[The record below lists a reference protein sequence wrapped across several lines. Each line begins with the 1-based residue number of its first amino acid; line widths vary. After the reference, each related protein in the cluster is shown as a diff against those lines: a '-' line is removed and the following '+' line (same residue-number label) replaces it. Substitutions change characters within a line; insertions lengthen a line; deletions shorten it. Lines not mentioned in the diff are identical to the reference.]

1 MQFDSGVSR
10 HEGQGGT
17 KVAKRSPRR
26 RSGFRREL
34 ISAKLTT
41 RNFVA
46 VDSAERASEGRDGF
60 QGERE
65 SAQAASAHEA
75 SPTAASEGSKR
86 RSLYAKMY
94 DRHVQRR
101 LMKRKHSLAMQ
112 HRPIEGDKLNR
123 CRDSHAKEDRT
134 EATPSRIAEETG
146 GSNGQAHVDS
156 GHGSATRNAGNA
168 GGSSGTVE
176 EVSGARSGELRH
188 RREGDSRGD
197 GVGASAPGVAEG
209 VVLDIQSSAD
219 PWLRDAVADPS
230 RSGSFG
236 GTVVRW
242 DLESDEPSNPDR
254 ESSTSQNLST
264 PVCPEGSAGPE
275 AGGGEAA
282 NFSPSLSRMGDGVHA
297 PSLSRSTR
305 SRPEDSSQHVQA
317 PSSAIQPE
325 KCLGDLSNLATPASS
340 ESFEDLTN
348 AAGMCDGGLRLAFTR
363 EQSLF
368 LDQVTSPEGGV
379 LRDAP
384 EDAAVVGVFCERA
397 SSTSSASSLMWSSF
411 SETDSEASSCGRTV
425 GSRWRTDG
433 NKRDSRRLAHAG
445 TKAGELSDVA
455 VRRRSRRGLSQRRA
469 RSRGE
474 GSYCQR
480 QVEALRQ
487 YIYMREIV
495 EHGTLL
501 FNGSPMAGIR
511 FLQQQKILDDDSF
524 AVAAFL
530 LATDGLDKRRIGDL
544 LGGPEPASTSVLNA
558 FCSFMNFAGM
568 PVDEALRHFL
578 TFFFMPGESQ
588 IILRIL
594 ERFAAAYVR
603 DNPTAPLSLEQVHIV
618 AYALLILNTSLH
630 HPSLKTKDKKVLLRA
645 DFLKMVTG
653 AGIALPENELGD
665 MYARILLKEFKT
677 SFSASEK
684 TYKRL
689 LATQIDLAHAFASS
703 SLRHP
708 PDSVEPS
715 RPFRAS
721 RSFASAARD
730 AFNSRDPSPSGCPS
744 QPSGDFGTQDQRAGR
759 NTVRSQ
765 TAWQS
770 SERKLSDPGERCQ
783 GLSPAR
789 VWPTAPQNLLKDGR
803 GFGNLHRAFPRCAQ
817 LTGGMLNAVVV
828 SPWPVAQCAQ
838 CGRPAG
844 LRAVRDSGS
853 LRRMTAPPSGFSVRG
868 SESIGCRSKRHV
880 PGFREDARDITTHQE
895 SFRHVVHG
903 GAARAC
909 RGAHAGDGP
918 AQVIDYGSGLDS
930 AWPRDNPCHEVW
942 GRLDASLDQGGSRGP
957 ACGPGEPWVP
967 TSSSRNSL
975 TGGERR
981 EDLEQLSD
989 GRARRSAPTTPLRT
1003 SGCRSLENN
1012 VTCVDVPSVA
1022 ASVPVDRATYPLH
1035 SAGTCLGSLRR
1046 PGDPAAAHP
1055 RVCKADIS
1063 GRLSEFCMASHDG
1076 AALQGPGSQCGTL
1089 GSLGLPSR
1097 DSATLL
1103 RPALNSRLMYTS
1115 SLDPPPF
1122 SLFPAP
1128 PECVLTPPVP
1138 PLALIVGGWAVKVR
1152 GINTADGKVKAVAY
1166 LRVHKRQFWVE
1177 DANLCW
1183 SRRPRTP
1190 LAVSQAS
1197 SGVPLGVAAP
1207 DAKQGWKRTGSA
1219 LRNRMRS
1226 GASLESPSAPAP
1238 HILVGGGGNKNEEG
1252 DEREQETSIRR
1263 PRGGGCSE
1271 DLAAGGLLV
1280 TGTDLAGRNATLR
1293 ARAGAEPTG
1302 QGHSDVACRDGGDA
1316 ASGNPERGAGGS
1328 GRQGVGVEPKTT
1340 DLCQD
1345 DSPVLPHNGS
1355 PAGPDGFPT
1364 PVDREAGQ
1372 REVKSQVEENSACSG
1387 STEGKPRDKR
1397 GYHET
1402 GGSLLAVARFAGR
1415 GGRLLLG
1422 AKGLRVPRINLHNPF
1437 KRQPRCN
1444 SSAFD
1449 LGHRKFTDYDGSSVR
1464 TANVVSGNK
1473 GNGAFPES
1481 GRGEM
1486 SRIECPARESQELPA
1501 DAAPLKSPTPRDRAT
1516 RRPKEGSAAHNTGTS
1531 QPACSVGEGEPSFA
1545 ETGSSA
1551 IVGTANEVG
1560 DVRLSL
1566 QAEVEPLSPILS
1578 LSQYLRSVHLTAG
1591 VGTAERAA
1599 NSRPPLSVSRRNPS
1613 SSSHANDDRVERD
1626 TTFFSGA
1633 PRRWRRSWSCPDS
1646 NTTTRATHTG
1656 ASLPELL
1663 LREGLPTPFL
1673 APAPATFHLNDPISL
1688 CKSLSFA
1695 LALERG
1701 ASGVRAAPLPR
1712 WDASTSGY
1720 LSDSLLE
1727 SAGVSKADWRPRGAG
1742 EIASFQ
1748 YEGLLGRCLRG
1759 GAQRSLSGGALVR
1772 RDPIDDGAGRV
1783 ARPMDGDDLQARVYV
1798 SVPHLAMPDVILK
1811 DWTGMMERANDKAR
1825 QGQSAEP
1832 EDAGAD
1838 DSHSW
1843 DLPNLPLYAVS
1854 AAAESS
1860 DNRKGDPKVNELH
1873 GGGNQGARA
1882 TAGRPAWGTSNAGG
1896 AGQAKGPVPRDF
1908 SVDIRMSRGRSSQHS
1923 SQGLRVNKGPGG
1935 VFWRRL
1941 PSFRG
1946 SPEGGVEQSG
1956 WLAKL
1961 DLVRPIVEKKHGGAR
1976 GFFARLFHPVLA
1988 MASVNRCP
1996 LSELTDAHLGAP
2008 PEIASALEKATIPF
2022 GDLFA
2027 DPGARQQVF
2036 PDLSPPPFLF
2046 PSSYPPLMFDGK
2058 TSGPAPQWPWGPGK
2072 GSAMVCMTLA
2082 FKRRL
2087 LVLVLPYHNALV
2099 SLASARKSA
2108 ESYAAGTTDALSMV
2122 ATRAAYGFDSSSSFA
2137 ASVLLPAFSEGV
2149 SRRESVSFCRKSGA
2163 STGSGERAT
2172 SVPLTSSP
2180 RAVTADGGPSSV
2192 TRERAKSGTL
2202 PAASLTCYQSRDF
2215 TSGGTGLQ
2223 PSAAFVSRLDGDSNR
2238 RESVDLSEQPCPESA
2253 STEMRV
2259 SSNEYSLGSG
2269 PCPDRPC
2276 SGSQVRK
2283 TLSDNQMKCRESEA
2297 SREREAGHG
2306 NGQGGA
2312 RDLTTTVVGCEG
2324 GRDRSVVSV
2333 RTRPSERQ
2341 LLASYEAPYSSFSK
2355 STGDVIQDAPRG
2367 KGCHGPA
2374 VTRALSQLPPLS
2386 SGIPSTDLPPA
2397 HDVPTNEL
2405 SADLQGN
2412 SKKVCETSGK
2422 DRAAMTQSRLSLP
2435 TLRGC
2440 FAGFHARPQAEEPRQ
2455 SLGVQ
2460 AEEAHRGRV
2469 FSAEGFGAGCPLPSN
2484 LESTCADGVRESR
2497 EGLYEIDRG
2506 AEREPGVAVDVE
2518 PWSAGDSHA
2527 RAGDRGGAGG
2537 TDSAAAA
2544 FLDWKVLFSFL
2555 REQVA
2560 FNKAAHALKAQQE
2573 AHRQW
2578 ELRKGLE
2585 DSKEAELTEHVLP
2598 HLIRHWDVTFPLTV
2612 VASRRAAA
2620 LAETIRFLRGMQ
2632 RMETRWWRRQK
2643 DRRSCGSSSELDPGM
2658 KVVNSGFLPD
2668 EAGLCG
2674 YRRASTKQNPSS
2686 PSRYFALSAATLP
2699 WDPRLR
2705 NCESA
2710 TSSWKRSGGSSLIEG
2725 RQGRSSIRQ
2734 DSVGFSVGEGP
2745 SHKGECSRGCRS
2757 EEAGKRGDEAAAD
2770 PGVTPEEERAK
2781 ADVWEASREDRAS
2794 AEKSQGSGADS
2805 SGWTRGCN
2813 AIARFAAQGS
2823 RSQLAWGSN
2832 PAAFRGREEGGERG
2846 DGAKVRNL
2854 AQPGG
2859 ASEQEGGL
2867 DDDAKRR
2874 DTQTDPMY
2882 HLVRTDELEE
2892 LRVSEQLLRL
2902 WQSGLP
2908 SSLRSFFWSLA
2919 LLGHSRPGESLHE
2932 RRRPF
2937 ADNIAVP
2944 CRGSLQESEPSSREA
2959 DGMRQR
2965 MNVSVSDPTDAS
2977 RIGRLDKGS
2986 GSAERLGPL
2995 GDLAT
3000 LRGMPQVTTLAFAYT
3015 DAEEERWTQVY
3026 RGLRARAD
3034 ALKQYPSERR
3044 RTCADFPFYLQGSH
3058 NFDSFSSP
3066 RGKGRESRDSRGSH
3080 GNETALRGRARGEQV
3095 TGSPAF
3101 ERAEA
3106 SRRPATV
3113 SPVDRENRLAGIS
3126 AEAEI
3131 LKILPVTSN
3140 SGSRS
3145 LSAPSL
3151 PSGSRFAS
3159 PRSPRAS
3166 DAPVVR
3172 PKGHRELGPDAGDT
3186 PKAVAQTGKASRR
3199 LDAFVDGG
3207 ARVRGKHSY
3216 LELFESSYAAE
3227 AERLGSDIDL
3237 GVCRSSSVSAPAP
3250 DTPVRPGEAPVPTR
3264 EGGSQTWQSGEGC
3277 GCTEESVFASHG
3289 GMLSIS
3295 DVDIKSG
3302 QCVTESTAG
3311 STATRVGKRSASW
3324 DHNHQE
3330 KDTGDGAAAG
3340 QLDAQLA
3347 PCHVRP
3353 VTSPREARRGQ
3364 QSACQRHGD
3373 SVYVCEGGARGSQ
3386 RIKDSV
3392 TRQQAPADSLKLA
3405 FAPFEDGNAGRRYSC
3420 SRCVDACSCQQSSA
3434 ADAALAHFRRLERD
3448 IAGTYPLLQMLPEG
3462 IATAEPLLSAGSA
3475 FELLA
3480 SLDHPNG
3487 ACACGFRVWGGNP
3500 SYEMPTC
3507 SVSCSSNDTLQA
3519 GVCDARRRGEGGQWK
3534 QSSDGL
3540 HPSDGFAFPF
3550 GQPGQAPLCAACCR
3564 CRRCSPLDSR
3574 EGDAERQTAW
3584 ETGGEVGARRL
3595 IEPTTMDKSEQPDED
3610 VKASACTISE
3620 QPECHSNRSGDCSV
3634 ARHDSEA
3641 ATEANV
3647 ADTTRNLLLASF
3659 RVGDPFDDFNET
3671 SSRGYPH
3678 SHENELQFAAPS
3690 ALSTEDWQVQPT
3702 TATSDCVPSR
3712 EAITACDRDILL
3724 AKQGREGPHSESDFF
3739 RGSFSPDTSALE
3751 QRRDLDGASSCLSG
3765 KTSSGRKSSH
3775 RRMYCVCPRCSI
3787 GAGIAD
3793 VVECVVLHM
3802 PTVGYVQGMAGIAGV
3817 LLFFMERERAFTIMV
3832 QLLQL
3837 HPLPDFFMLS
3847 SLGKRTLRHH
3857 LSAFKRYLAALLPE
3871 LSEHF
3876 TSLHLSPSFYLLP
3889 WVLSLFT
3896 SILPLHIVV
3905 RVWDGLLLA
3914 DGGRDTLF
3922 QIALAILHYYDEAL
3936 RRRSF
3941 EGCVVLLSRQDC
3953 PSGSKTSAF
3962 DECRFFAGLRWVEAQ
3977 WPESEEALVVP

>member
-1 MQFDSGVSR
+1 MPFDSSGVSR

-17 KVAKRSPRR
+17 KVAKHSPRR

-34 ISAKLTT
+34 LSAKLTT
-41 RNFVA
+41 RNFLA
-46 VDSAERASEGRDGF
+46 VDSAERAFERRDDF

-65 SAQAASAHEA
+65 NAQAASTHEA
-75 SPTAASEGSKR
+75 SPTAASKDSKR

-101 LMKRKHSLAMQ
+101 LMKRKHSLVVQ
-112 HRPIEGDKLNR
+112 HRPIEEDKPDS
-123 CRDSHAKEDRT
+123 CRDSGTKEDST
-134 EATPSRIAEETG
+134 EATPSRVAEETG
-146 GSNGQAHVDS
+146 GSNSLAHVDF
-156 GHGSATRNAGNA
+156 GHGSAKRNAGNT

-176 EVSGARSGELRH
+176 EASGGRSGELRH
-188 RREGDSRGD
+188 RREGGSRGD
-197 GVGASAPGVAEG
+197 GVGASAPGVAEK

-219 PWLRDAVADPS
+219 RWLRDTAKDPS
-230 RSGSFG
+230 RPGFCG

-242 DLESDEPSNPDR
+242 DLESDEPSNPER
-254 ESSTSQNLST
+254 ESVTPQNLSS
-264 PVCPEGSAGPE
+264 PFCPEGSAEPE

-282 NFSPSLSRMGDGVHA
+282 NFSPSLSSMGDGVHA
-297 PSLSRSTR
+297 PSLSRSHR
-305 SRPEDSSQHVQA
+305 SRPEDYSQHTQA
-317 PSSAIQPE
+317 PSYAIQPE
-325 KCLGDLSNLATPASS
+325 KCLGDLSSLATPASS

-368 LDQVTSPEGGV
+368 LDEVTSPEGGV
-379 LRDAP
+379 RVAP
-384 EDAAVVGVFCERA
+384 DDAAVVGVFCERA

-445 TKAGELSDVA
+445 TKVGELSDVA
-455 VRRRSRRGLSQRRA
+455 VPRRSRRERSQRRA
-469 RSRGE
+469 RTRGK

-511 FLQQQKILDDDSF
+511 FLQQQKILNDDSF

-544 LGGPEPASTSVLNA
+544 LGRPEPASTSVLNA
-558 FCSFMNFAGM
+558 FCSFMNFANL

-630 HPSLKTKDKKVLLRA
+630 HPSLQKKDKKMLLRA

-653 AGIALPENELGD
+653 AGIPLPENELGD

-689 LATQIDLAHAFASS
+689 LATQVDLTHAFASS

-708 PDSVEPS
+708 PDSVEPAGPFPAR
-715 RPFRAS
+715 RP
-721 RSFASAARD
+721 FASAPRD
-730 AFNSRDPSPSGCPS
+730 PFNPGEPSPSGCPS
-744 QPSGDFGTQDQRAGR
+744 QPSGDFGTQDRRAAP
-759 NTVRSQ
+759 NAVRTQ
-765 TAWQS
+765 MAWHS
-770 SERKLSDPGERCQ
+770 NERERSDHGECYQ
-783 GLSPAR
+783 GLSPAH
-789 VWPTAPQNLLKDGR
+789 VWPTAPQSLLKDR
-803 GFGNLHRAFPRCAQ
+803 RAFKSLHRAFPCSAQ
-817 LTGGMLNAVVV
+817 PTGGTLNADVV
-828 SPWPVAQCAQ
+828 SRWLVAQCAQ

-853 LRRMTAPPSGFSVRG
+853 LRRMTSAPSGFSVRG
-868 SESIGCRSKRHV
+868 SASLGCCPKRRV
-880 PGFREDARDITTHQE
+880 PGSREDARDSTTHQE
-895 SFRHVVHG
+895 SFRYAVHG

-909 RGAHAGDGP
+909 RGAHAGDGR
-918 AQVIDYGSGLDS
+918 AQVVDYGSGLDS
-930 AWPRDNPCHEVW
+930 TSPVDSQCHEAW
-942 GRLDASLDQGGSRGP
+942 GRPDAVSDQPGARGP

-975 TGGERR
+975 SGGERR
-981 EDLEQLSD
+981 EDLQKLSEE
-989 GRARRSAPTTPLRT
+989 RATRSAPTTPLRT
-1003 SGCRSLENN
+1003 SGCMSLEKNL
-1012 VTCVDVPSVA
+1012 TCVDVPAVA

-1035 SAGTCLGSLRR
+1035 SASTCLESLRR
-1046 PGDPAAAHP
+1046 PGDPAAADP
-1055 RVCKADIS
+1055 AVCKADVS
-1063 GRLSEFCMASHDG
+1063 GRVSEFFLASHDR
-1076 AALQGPGSQCGTL
+1076 AALQGPGSQCRTL
-1089 GSLGLPSR
+1089 GSLDLPSR
-1097 DSATLL
+1097 DTAALL
-1103 RPALNSRLMYTS
+1103 RPAFSSRLTYTS

-1128 PECVLTPPVP
+1128 PECVLTPPAP

-1152 GINTADGKVKAVAY
+1152 GIDTTDGKVKAVAY

-1177 DANLCW
+1177 DADLCW

-1190 LAVSQAS
+1190 LVVSQAS
-1197 SGVPLGVAAP
+1197 SAVPLGVAAP

-1219 LRNRMRS
+1219 LRRRMRS
-1226 GASLESPSAPAP
+1226 GASLDSPSAPAP
-1238 HILVGGGGNKNEEG
+1238 QVLVGGGGNKNEEG
-1252 DEREQETSIRR
+1252 DKGEQETSIRK

-1271 DLAAGGLLV
+1271 ELAARGLLITGSDLA
-1280 TGTDLAGRNATLR
+1280 DRDATLR

-1302 QGHSDVACRDGGDA
+1302 QGHSDVACGDGGDA
-1316 ASGNPERGAGGS
+1316 ASGNPGRSAGGS

-1340 DLCQD
+1340 GVCQG
-1345 DSPVLPHNGS
+1345 DSPVLPHKVS
-1355 PAGPDGFPT
+1355 PAGPDGLPT
-1364 PVDREAGQ
+1364 PVDREARQ
-1372 REVKSQVEENSACSG
+1372 CEVKSQAEENTAGSA

-1397 GYHET
+1397 GCHET

-1422 AKGLRVPRINLHNPF
+1422 GKGLRVPRINLHNPF

-1444 SSAFD
+1444 SSTFD
-1449 LGHRKFTDYDGSSVR
+1449 LGHRKFTDYGGSSVR
-1464 TANVVSGNK
+1464 TANVLSGNR
-1473 GNGAFPES
+1473 GTGALPES
-1481 GRGEM
+1481 RRDEVR
-1486 SRIECPARESQELPA
+1486 RIECPAHEYQELPA
-1501 DAAPLKSPTPRDRAT
+1501 DATPPKSPTPRDRAT
-1516 RRPKEGSAAHNTGTS
+1516 PRTREGSHARNTGTS
-1531 QPACSVGEGEPSFA
+1531 QPACSVDEGEPSFA
-1545 ETGSSA
+1545 ERGSSA
-1551 IVGTANEVG
+1551 VVGTADEVG
-1560 DVRLSL
+1560 AARFSL
-1566 QAEVEPLSPILS
+1566 QPEPLSPILS
-1578 LSQYLRSVHLTAG
+1578 LSYYLRSVHLADG
-1591 VGTAERAA
+1591 VGTTERAA
-1599 NSRPPLSVSRRNPS
+1599 NSPPPLSGSRRNPS
-1613 SSSHANDDRVERD
+1613 SSSHADDDGVGWD
-1626 TTFFSGA
+1626 TTFSSGV
-1633 PRRWRRSWSCPDS
+1633 PRRWRRSWSCPNS
-1646 NTTTRATHTG
+1646 NKTTRATHRG
-1656 ASLPELL
+1656 SSLPELL
-1663 LREGLPTPFL
+1663 LRGGLRIPFL
-1673 APAPATFHLNDPISL
+1673 APAPATLHLDDPVSL

-1701 ASGVRAAPLPR
+1701 FSGVRAAPRPR

-1720 LSDSLLE
+1720 LSGSLLE
-1727 SAGVSKADWRPRGAG
+1727 SARVSNADCRPHDAG
-1742 EIASFQ
+1742 EYASLQ
-1748 YEGLLGRCLRG
+1748 YEGILGRSLRG
-1759 GAQRSLSGGALVR
+1759 GARRSLSEGALVR
-1772 RDPIDDGAGRV
+1772 RDPIDDGAGRA
-1783 ARPMDGDDLQARVYV
+1783 ARRMDGDDLQARDYV
-1798 SVPHLAMPDVILK
+1798 SVPPLAMSDVILK
-1811 DWTGMMERANDKAR
+1811 DWTGTTERANDKAH
-1825 QGQSAEP
+1825 QAQSAEQ
-1832 EDAGAD
+1832 EDAGTD

-1843 DLPNLPLYAVS
+1843 DLPNLQPQAVS

-1860 DNRKGDPKVNELH
+1860 GDRKGDPKMRDVH
-1873 GGGNQGARA
+1873 GGGNQGASDSVE
-1882 TAGRPAWGTSNAGG
+1882 TAAWGTSNAGG
-1896 AGQAKGPVPRDF
+1896 AEQAKRPVSREF
-1908 SVDIRMSRGRSSQHS
+1908 SADIRMSSRNSSQHRA
-1923 SQGLRVNKGPGG
+1923 QGPRVNKGPGG

-1946 SPEGGVEQSG
+1946 SPEGDVEQSG

-1961 DLVRPIVEKKHGGAR
+1961 DLIRPIVEKKQGGAR
-1976 GFFARLFHPVLA
+1976 GFFARLFHPVFA

-2036 PDLSPPPFLF
+2036 PDLSQPPFLF
-2046 PSSYPPLMFDGK
+2046 PASYPPLFFVGK
-2058 TSGPAPQWPWGPGK
+2058 ASGPAPQWPRGPGK
-2072 GSAMVCMTLA
+2072 GSAMVCLTLA
-2082 FKRRL
+2082 FERRL
-2087 LVLVLPYHNALV
+2087 LVLVLPYHNASF
-2099 SLASARKSA
+2099 SLASAKKSA
-2108 ESYAAGTTDALSMV
+2108 ESYTAGTTDGLSMV
-2122 ATRAAYGFDSSSSFA
+2122 ATRATYGFDSSSSFA

-2149 SRRESVSFCRKSGA
+2149 SRQESASFCRQSGA
-2163 STGSGERAT
+2163 STGSGEWAT
-2172 SVPLTSSP
+2172 SVSVTLSP
-2180 RAVTADGGPSSV
+2180 RTVTADGGPSSV
-2192 TRERAKSGTL
+2192 TRERTKSGTL
-2202 PAASLTCYQSRDF
+2202 LAAPLKCYRSRDF

-2223 PSAAFVSRLDGDSNR
+2223 LSAAFVSLLDGDSNR
-2238 RESVDLSEQPCPESA
+2238 RDSVDLSERSCPESA

-2259 SSNEYSLGSG
+2259 SSNEDLLGSG
-2269 PCPDRPC
+2269 PVPGRPC

-2283 TLSDNQMKCRESEA
+2283 TLCDNHMKCRESDTF
-2297 SREREAGHG
+2297 REREAGHG

-2312 RDLTTTVVGCEG
+2312 RDLTTTVVGCER

-2333 RTRPSERQ
+2333 GTRPSER
-2341 LLASYEAPYSSFSK
+2341 LLSAPYEAPFSSASR

-2367 KGCHGPA
+2367 KGCHDPA
-2374 VTRALSQLPPLS
+2374 VSRALSQLPSLS
-2386 SGIPSTDLPPA
+2386 PGIPSTDLPPA

-2405 SADLQGN
+2405 SADLPGN
-2412 SKKVCETSGK
+2412 SKNMYETPGK
-2422 DRAAMTQSRLSLP
+2422 DTAALTQSRLSLP

-2440 FAGFHARPQAEEPRQ
+2440 FEGFHARPQAEGARQ
-2455 SLGVQ
+2455 SLGAQ
-2460 AEEAHRGRV
+2460 AEEAQRGRAL
-2469 FSAEGFGAGCPLPSN
+2469 SAEGFGAGCPLPCN
-2484 LESTCADGVRESR
+2484 LEFTCGDGVRESR
-2497 EGLYEIDRG
+2497 EGLCEIDRG
-2506 AEREPGVAVDVE
+2506 AEREPAVAVDVG
-2518 PWSAGDSHA
+2518 PWSAGDYHA

-2537 TDSAAAA
+2537 TDSAAAG

-2560 FNKAAHALKAQQE
+2560 FNKAAHALKVQQE

-2578 ELRKGLE
+2578 ELRKGFE

-2598 HLIRHWDVTFPLTV
+2598 HLFRHWDATFPPTV

-2632 RMETRWWRRQK
+2632 RMETRWWRFQK
-2643 DRRSCGSSSELDPGM
+2643 DRRGCGASSKLDTGTT
-2658 KVVNSGFLPD
+2658 VENSGFLPD
-2668 EAGLCG
+2668 EVGLCG
-2674 YRRASTKQNPSS
+2674 YRRALAKQNPSF
-2686 PSRYFALSAATLP
+2686 PSRSFALSAAALP
-2699 WDPRLR
+2699 WDPRRR

-2710 TSSWKRSGGSSLIEG
+2710 TSSWKRAGRNSPIDS
-2725 RQGRSSIRQ
+2725 RQGRSSSSQ
-2734 DSVGFSVGEGP
+2734 DIMGLSVGEGP
-2745 SHKGECSRGCRS
+2745 SHKGKSSGGCRS

-2770 PGVTPEEERAK
+2770 TGVIPEGERAK
-2781 ADVWEASREDRAS
+2781 SDVPEGSREDRAS
-2794 AEKSQGSGADS
+2794 PEQSQGSGADS
-2805 SGWTRGCN
+2805 GGWTRGYN
-2813 AIARFAAQGS
+2813 ATARFAAPDNS
-2823 RSQLAWGSN
+2823 SQLAWGSN
-2832 PAAFRGREEGGERG
+2832 PAAFWGREERGEKG

-2854 AQPGG
+2854 SQPAA

-2867 DDDAKRR
+2867 NDDAKRR
-2874 DTQTDPMY
+2874 DIQTDPMY

-2919 LLGHSRPGESLHE
+2919 LLGHSRPGESLHD
-2932 RRRPF
+2932 RRQPF
-2937 ADNIAVP
+2937 ADNLAVP
-2944 CRGSLQESEPSSREA
+2944 CRGSLQESETLSREA

-2965 MNVSVSDPTDAS
+2965 MNFSVSGLTDAS

-2986 GSAERLGPL
+2986 GSAERLGPVR
-2995 GDLAT
+2995 DPAT
-3000 LRGMPQVTTLAFAYT
+3000 LRGMPQITTLAFAYT

-3026 RGLRARAD
+3026 RDLRARAD

-3044 RTCADFPFYLQGSH
+3044 RTCADFSFYLQGSH
-3058 NFDSFSSP
+3058 NFDSSSAP
-3066 RGKGRESRDSRGSH
+3066 RGKGRESRDSRESH
-3080 GNETALRGRARGEQV
+3080 GNETALRGREQGEQV
-3095 TGSPAF
+3095 TGSPAH
-3101 ERAEA
+3101 ERAGA

-3113 SPVDRENRLAGIS
+3113 SPVDRKNRLAGNS

-3131 LKILPVTSN
+3131 LNLLPATSN
-3140 SGSRS
+3140 SNSRS
-3145 LSAPSL
+3145 LSAPGL
-3151 PSGSRFAS
+3151 PSGSLFAS

-3166 DAPVVR
+3166 DAPVVG
-3172 PKGHRELGPDAGDT
+3172 PKGQRELGPEAGDI
-3186 PKAVAQTGKASRR
+3186 PRAVAQTGKASRR

-3207 ARVRGKHSY
+3207 ACVRGEHSY

-3227 AERLGSDIDL
+3227 AERLGSDSDL
-3237 GVCRSSSVSAPAP
+3237 GVCRLSSVSAPAP
-3250 DTPVRPGEAPVPTR
+3250 DTPVRPGGAPVPTR
-3264 EGGSQTWQSGEGC
+3264 EGGSQTWQSGGGC
-3277 GCTEESVFASHG
+3277 GCTEESFFESES

-3295 DVDIKSG
+3295 DVDITG
-3302 QCVTESTAG
+3302 GLCVAESTAD
-3311 STATRVGKRSASW
+3311 STATRVGKRSAVW

-3330 KDTGDGAAAG
+3330 TDTGDDVAAD

-3347 PCHVRP
+3347 PCHVGP
-3353 VTSPREARRGQ
+3353 VASPREARRGQ
-3364 QSACQRHGD
+3364 QSACHRHGD
-3373 SVYVCEGGARGSQ
+3373 FVYVCEGGARGSQ
-3386 RIKDSV
+3386 GIKDSV
-3392 TRQQAPADSLKLA
+3392 TRQQAPADSLELA
-3405 FAPFEDGNAGRRYSC
+3405 SAPLEDGNAGRRHSL
-3420 SRCVDACSCQQSSA
+3420 SRCGDACSCQQSSA
-3434 ADAALAHFRRLERD
+3434 AHAALGHFRRLERD

-3487 ACACGFRVWGGNP
+3487 ACACGFCVWGGSA

-3507 SVSCSSNDTLQA
+3507 SASCRSNDDLQA
-3519 GVCDARRRGEGGQWK
+3519 GVCDASRRGEGGQWR

-3540 HPSDGFAFPF
+3540 NHFDGFAFPF

-3564 CRRCSPLDSR
+3564 CRRCSPLDAR
-3574 EGDAERQTAW
+3574 EGDGERQAAW
-3584 ETGGEVGARRL
+3584 ETGGEAGARRHT
-3595 IEPTTMDKSEQPDED
+3595 EPTAMGGSEQSDEY
-3610 VKASACTISE
+3610 VKAGACAISE
-3620 QPECHSNRSGDCSV
+3620 QPERHSNWAGDCSV
-3634 ARHDSEA
+3634 ARRNSEA
-3641 ATEANV
+3641 ETEAEG
-3647 ADTTRNLLLASF
+3647 ADTTRRNLLLASF
-3659 RVGDPFDDFNET
+3659 RVVDPFDDLNEN
-3671 SSRGYPH
+3671 SSREYPP
-3678 SHENELQFAAPS
+3678 SRENELQFAAPS
-3690 ALSTEDWQVQPT
+3690 SLSTEDGHVQPT
-3702 TATSDCVPSR
+3702 TATSDGVPSR
-3712 EAITACDRDILL
+3712 ETITAYDRDTLL
-3724 AKQGREGPHSESDFF
+3724 ARQGREGPRSESHFV
-3739 RGSFSPDTSALE
+3739 RRRSSLDTSARE
-3751 QRRDLDGASSCLSG
+3751 QQRGLDDASSRLSG
-3765 KTSSGRKSSH
+3765 KTFSGRKSSH
-3775 RRMYCVCPRCSI
+3775 RRVYCFCPRCSI

-3802 PTVGYVQGMAGIAGV
+3802 PTVGYVQGMAGIAAV

-3889 WVLSLFT
+3889 WALSLFT
-3896 SILPLHIVV
+3896 SVLPLHIVV

-3936 RRRSF
+3936 RKRSF

-3953 PSGSKTSAF
+3953 PSGSKTAAF
-3962 DECRFFAGLRWVEAQ
+3962 DECRFFTGLRWVEAR
-3977 WPESEEALVVP
+3977 WPESEEVLVFL